1 MNKKI
6 KQIISILSFIF
17 FIIIGILLV
26 VYKNENV
33 IDLYAN
39 GINKLIGVSNEIDTN
54 FNLDNELVI
63 PVIEENNNN
72 LVDDINNNATTKNY
86 SYAKDLFQHF
96 LNPLTLNTDISISYP
111 YKSLKN
117 NELSEDLID
126 NNNVLPIDNEMIE
139 LLGPDVDIS
148 NDNSSQISNTIKHY
162 QIDSGKWTRVEDHF
176 VEAPDGYFDDALFLG
191 DSRTEGLRIYAPIEN
206 ATYFSIQ
213 SLSVFNIEK
222 TVVHIN
228 GEGNFTF
235 FDFLNTRK
243 FKKVYIMLGINGV
256 GTSIDNHL
264 INYASIIYKIRE
276 INPDCLVYLLANIHV
291 GKDKNKSEYAYNNN
305 KLNELNS
312 AISSIADNVS
322 IFYIDENILFD
333 DENGELNKNYTGDGI
348 HIYPKC
354 YSWFR
359 ELLYRN
365 VIIK

>member
-1 MNKKI
+1 M
-6 KQIISILSFIF
+6 L
-17 FIIIGILLV
+17 
-26 VYKNENV
+26 VYKKENV
-33 IDLYAN
+33 ISLYAN
-39 GINKLIGVSNEIDTN
+39 GINKFVDFSDKNNPNLISDS
-54 FNLDNELVI
+54 ELVI
-63 PVIEENNNN
+63 PIIDEIENVDENNPTQILN
-72 LVDDINNNATTKNY
+72 IQNNA
-86 SYAKDLFQHF
+86 YAKDLFQHF
-96 LNPLTLNTDISISYP
+96 LNPLPLNTDVSIAYP

-117 NELSEDLID
+117 SEVSKVDNDSSQIISTSNES
-126 NNNVLPIDNEMIE
+126 IE
-139 LLGPDVDIS
+139 LLGPDAAISVDPT
-148 NDNSSQISNTIKHY
+148 NTSVNLIENNK
-162 QIDSGKWTRVEDHF
+162 IDPQKWIRVEDHF
-176 VEAPDGYFDDALFLG
+176 VNAPDGYFDDALFLG

-256 GTSIDNHL
+256 GANLDNHL

-291 GKDKNKSEYAYNNN
+291 GKDKNKKEYAYNND

-322 IFYIDENILFD
+322 IFYIDENVLFD

-359 ELLYRN
+359 ELLYKN
-365 VIIK
+365 VIVK